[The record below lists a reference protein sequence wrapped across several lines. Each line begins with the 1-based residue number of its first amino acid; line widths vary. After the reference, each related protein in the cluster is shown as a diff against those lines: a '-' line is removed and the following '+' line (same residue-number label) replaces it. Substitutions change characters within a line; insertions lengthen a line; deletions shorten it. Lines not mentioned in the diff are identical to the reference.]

1 MFVCSCYGSINLFV
15 SQLKKKQTNFDYFLI
30 SIFFLRY
37 HIGFFRTHQP
47 PAAAAVQNPA
57 VVAPINNNNIIENNN
72 NPAQAVP
79 VAEVVG
85 PQQADVIAD
94 ENQTAAVTNDEVTA
108 DETTTRTSV
117 MALIRTFVL
126 SFFTSLI
133 PETPAL

>member
-1 MFVCSCYGSINLFV
+1 MYRFICKSIQNN
-15 SQLKKKQTNFDYFLI
+15 NFQFI
-30 SIFFLRY
+30 FNFNFSIFIRY
-37 HIGFFRTHQP
+37 HIGFFRTNQP
-47 PAAAAVQNPA
+47 PAAVAVNIPA

-72 NPAQAVP
+72 NPGQAVP
-79 VAEVVG
+79 VAEVVE
-85 PQQADVIAD
+85 QQQPADVIAD
-94 ENQTAAVTNDEVTA
+94 ENQTAGGLITDEVTA